1 MRAKTSMISIVIM
14 DIFLYRVII
23 LLNPKMD
30 DLIGLFGLLF
40 DMEVFV
46 FGNSEGKNLNDIDC
60 NNGYIFVLCDNP
72 FKP

>member
-1 MRAKTSMISIVIM
+1 MISIVIM

-30 DLIGLFGLLF
+30 ELIGLFGLLF

-46 FGNSEGKNLNDIDC
+46 FGNSEGR
-60 NNGYIFVLCDNP
+60 
-72 FKP
+72 KP